1 MCAIYTKLYVSN
13 VDNNNWDNS
22 TLHNTAKQYKFVHN
36 LKYIYLKHVYKL
48 NNKNKFDI
56 TLLHV
61 HENECKSI

>member
-1 MCAIYTKLYVSN
+1 MHLMLTIITETTQLCTILQSN
-13 VDNNNWDNS
+13 
-22 TLHNTAKQYKFVHN
+22 KFVHN

-48 NNKNKFDI
+48 NNKNRFDI